1 MASPPKDRNWGS
13 LLKWSLAQS
22 DNGNVAG
29 VGQSENDPNPN
40 EAGRPPLRQLSE
52 EDRKFLIQAM
62 QNGMVDEI
70 KRMKD
75 ITSALSVTPDC
86 VLPTQE
92 DIDARVELIHELNDR
107 VCSIDNGGDLHTI
120 GGLVPIVKTLS
131 SPHAQLRAAAAEVI
145 STTVQNHEKA
155 QLAALECA
163 CVAPLLQLVLG
174 VGGNAPPLEREGK
187 VEEEHEAN
195 DAAVATELCR
205 VKALLALSSLTR
217 GCPLA
222 VSTFISEGGMRALR
236 DVIENDSV
244 SSVGA
249 DTVRSESE
257 TALLQMAKKTKTKTM
272 HLARHLCVMSDEV
285 MCCVVDADLLLSVS
299 TCIEQGIPSFGKL
312 AGDWSDATRVE
323 EKKMMPTGAIL
334 SSQLREAGVRFLLCV
349 AQCVDFEKTPKA
361 LDDLRS
367 EMCVGAINT
376 LGRWYLTFD
385 GDEKETHK
393 DEMTVCAELGKM
405 FG

>member
-187 VEEEHEAN
+187 VEEEHEE
-195 DAAVATELCR
+195 T
-205 VKALLALSSLTR
+205 T
-217 GCPLA
+217 P
-222 VSTFISEGGMRALR
+222 
-236 DVIENDSV
+236 
-244 SSVGA
+244 
-249 DTVRSESE
+249 RSP
-257 TALLQMAKKTKTKTM
+257 
-272 HLARHLCVMSDEV
+272 R
-285 MCCVVDADLLLSVS
+285 
-299 TCIEQGIPSFGKL
+299 SF
-312 AGDWSDATRVE
+312 AG
-323 EKKMMPTGAIL
+323 
-334 SSQLREAGVRFLLCV
+334 
-349 AQCVDFEKTPKA
+349 
-361 LDDLRS
+361 
-367 EMCVGAINT
+367 
-376 LGRWYLTFD
+376 
-385 GDEKETHK
+385 
-393 DEMTVCAELGKM
+393 
-405 FG
+405 